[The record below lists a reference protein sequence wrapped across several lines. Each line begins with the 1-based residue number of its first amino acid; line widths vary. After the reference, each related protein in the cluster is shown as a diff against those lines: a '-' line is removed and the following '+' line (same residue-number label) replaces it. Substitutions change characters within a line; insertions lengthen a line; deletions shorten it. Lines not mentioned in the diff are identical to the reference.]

1 MEQFL
6 IVSKFK
12 TRPEDIQLLQE
23 IITRKLERIIN
34 LELKRIHKR
43 GGNSC
48 RFNCDMV

>member
-12 TRPEDIQLLQE
+12 PRPEDIQLLQE

-34 LELKRIHKR
+34 LELKRIT
-43 GGNSC
+43 
-48 RFNCDMV
+48 

>member
-12 TRPEDIQLLQE
+12 TRPEDIQLLLE

-34 LELKRIHKR
+34 LELKRIT
-43 GGNSC
+43 
-48 RFNCDMV
+48 

>member
-23 IITRKLERIIN
+23 IITRKLE
-34 LELKRIHKR
+34 ELLILSLNGLHKR

>member
-12 TRPEDIQLLQE
+12 IRPEDIQLLQE

-34 LELKRIHKR
+34 LELKRIT
-43 GGNSC
+43 
-48 RFNCDMV
+48 

>member
-6 IVSKFK
+6 IVSKIK

-34 LELKRIHKR
+34 LELKRIT
-43 GGNSC
+43 
-48 RFNCDMV
+48 

>member
-34 LELKRIHKR
+34 LELKR
-43 GGNSC
+43 
-48 RFNCDMV
+48 VT

>member
-6 IVSKFK
+6 IVSKFI

-34 LELKRIHKR
+34 LELKRIT
-43 GGNSC
+43 
-48 RFNCDMV
+48 